1 MKRLLVCLGICAALA
16 VVGFIGFVGGAIIG
30 QLQLYQSLTDQK
42 LMRIRPVLAEPRFAG
57 VAADYSSAAQV
68 YLTGTVGSEE
78 ALKDLEGRMRFL
90 FGDEEAR
97 FMLATV
103 DVSQAPTT
111 PSLQRPRP
119 APSPDG
125 PIDDPA
131 DGPVR

>member
-1 MKRLLVCLGICAALA
+1 MKRLVVCLGICAALA

-57 VAADYSSAAQV
+57 VAAVYSSAAQV

-97 FMLATV
+97 FMVATV
-103 DVSQAPTT
+103 DAG
-111 PSLQRPRP
+111 L
-119 APSPDG
+119 
-125 PIDDPA
+125 
-131 DGPVR
+131 